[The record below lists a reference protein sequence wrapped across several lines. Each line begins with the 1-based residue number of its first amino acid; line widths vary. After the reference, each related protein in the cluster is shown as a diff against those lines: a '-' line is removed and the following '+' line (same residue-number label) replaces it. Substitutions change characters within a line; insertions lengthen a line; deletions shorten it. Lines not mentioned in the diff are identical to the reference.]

1 MEQESKSLESAVMER
16 IASGHIKL
24 RSRYVFLAERVAFG
38 SALLFGALASAL
50 VFSLIFFYV
59 RETETLA
66 YFAFGSDGVS
76 AFLESFPFGSV
87 IAFVVLSFATALL
100 LRRADISYR
109 RPFVFVVGFLFL
121 FIVGTGFALA
131 KSRAMDVMEAA
142 SYRENFAGRMMR
154 PFFGHGAGGGQM
166 RKFGVVGRVLSVEG
180 SEILMQTPEGVRK
193 LQFQQVVGRAQD
205 LVPGAFIMGVGAREG
220 ESFRMKKYRIV
231 PEDEARMMRRSVHR
245 MK

>member
-1 MEQESKSLESAVMER
+1 MEQESNTLESVVMQR
-16 IASGHIKL
+16 IVSGRVKL
-24 RSRYVFLAERVAFG
+24 KSRYLFLAERIAFG
-38 SALLFGALASAL
+38 SAVLLGALLAAL
-50 VFSLIFFYV
+50 IFSLIFFYV

-66 YFAFGSDGVS
+66 YFAFGSDGIL

-87 IAFVVLSFATALL
+87 IAFVVLSFVTALL

-109 RPFVFVVGFLFL
+109 RPFVFVVGFLLL
-121 FIVGTGFALA
+121 FIVGTGVVLA
-131 KSRAMDVMEAA
+131 KSRAMDVIEAA

-166 RKFGVVGRVLSVEG
+166 RKFGVVGRVLSVEE

-193 LQFQQVVGRAQD
+193 LQFQHVVGRAQD
-205 LVPGAFIMGVGAREG
+205 LVPGAFIMGVGARDG
-220 ESFRMKKYRIV
+220 ESFRVKKYRIV
-231 PEDEARMMRRSVHR
+231 PEGEAKMMRRQIHR